1 MTDTMREEFESWAAT
16 FFDGA
21 TPEMLKHARC
31 PEGTE
36 AYILEG
42 NDNASIYLTA
52 TYLGWKAAR
61 DASPD
66 VQGEP
71 VYFWREIGETDWME
85 CRKDWY
91 WKCVNSPEHDTK
103 LLYTAPQPAEH
114 HPTATR
120 EEITKWRDDALE
132 QAAQICDRYGLD
144 AYGAGHDIRV
154 LKSDYKF
161 APHNTH
167 KSTSDDM
174 CGAEIAAHRKGAQP

>member
-1 MTDTMREEFESWAAT
+1 MNKLFGDLKTDEEKRNFFLSGRGYETGVIAAAIQY
-16 FFDGA
+16 DVA
-21 TPEMLKHARC
+21 MAYHRC
-31 PEGTE
+31 AEYKKELAALQAPRTE
-36 AYILEG
+36 A
-42 NDNASIYLTA
+42 
-52 TYLGWKAAR
+52 
-61 DASPD
+61 

-71 VYFWREIGETDWME
+71 VAVMYEDGSVLSKADCGDNFEFCCKVLT
-85 CRKDWY
+85 
-91 WKCVNSPEHDTK
+91 P
-103 LLYTAPQPAEH
+103 LYTAPQPAEQQ
-114 HPTATR
+114 PPVTR

-174 CGAEIAAHRKGAQP
+174 CGAEIAVHRKQGGEV